1 MPTTR
6 RASTLKLIA
15 AFAAL
20 YVVWGS
26 TYLAI
31 RIGLEHAMPPT
42 LFTAV
47 RLVLAGLILLGF
59 ARLRG
64 WRVRLSQRD
73 LKTVAIVGIFLLC
86 GGMYFTVLAEQYIP
100 SSLSALIVALIP
112 LWVAAAEGIL
122 PGMERPTTRGIVG
135 LVLGFAGLGLLMWP
149 RITGIHGSG
158 AEWIG
163 VGLQVL
169 ATLLWT
175 TGSLIS
181 KRRPVKANAI
191 VATGYE
197 LAIAGGVLL
206 VLGVFLGEVPRLAHI
221 TAGGVWALAY
231 LTIFGSC
238 VAFTAFVW
246 LLRNVATSKV
256 MTYTYVNPVVAV
268 FLGWAAGVVGLIAT
282 PEPVDAWVI
291 AGMAV
296 IVTGV
301 ALTTSAR
308 TRPAKPKPEPAAAA
322 PEPTLEP
329 PAEPAPA
336 PAQ

>member
-1 MPTTR
+1 MIHRNP
-6 RASTLKLIA
+6 ALKIVA
-15 AFAAL
+15 AFAAM
-20 YVVWGS
+20 YV
-26 TYLAI
+26 I
-31 RIGLEHAMPPT
+31 CLEHAMPPT

-47 RLVLAGLILLGF
+47 RLVLAGTVLLTF

-64 WRVRLSQRD
+64 WRIRLSSHD

-86 GGMYFTVLAEQYIP
+86 GGMYFTVLAQQYIP

-122 PGMERPTTRGIVG
+122 PSMERPTARGIVG
-135 LVLGFAGLGLLMWP
+135 LVLGFAGLGLLLWP
-149 RITGIHGSG
+149 RIIGVHGSG

-197 LAIAGGVLL
+197 LAIAGGVLF
-206 VLGVFLGEVPRLAHI
+206 VLGVLLNEAPRLAQI
-221 TAGGVWALAY
+221 TPGGVWALGY

-238 VAFTAFVW
+238 IAFTAFVW
-246 LLRNVATSKV
+246 LLRNVTTSKV

-268 FLGWAAGVVGLIAT
+268 FLGWAAGVVGLIAA

-291 AGMAV
+291 AGMVV

-301 ALTTSAR
+301 ALATSAPE
-308 TRPAKPKPEPAAAA
+308 RPAAPTCEPTASPTPEPAAVPA
-322 PEPTLEP
+322 PASP
-329 PAEPAPA
+329 PVPVPGPAPA
-336 PAQ
+336 PVR